1 MPHLPIVMIGLFLLV
16 SLAGCH
22 TPASPKVDERE
33 GPARAMLGS
42 PEARSV
48 PLLDGLSG
56 VAVPWSELVSRMCA
70 ADVVLIG
77 ELHGH
82 PLGSAAAA
90 ALWEDVLA
98 NPGGV
103 AGGVAAK
110 DRASLSMEFFERDEQ
125 ALLDDYL
132 TGLIDEPKLLKAS
145 NKDSYPAYPFG
156 QRAMVNEARAHGVP
170 VVAANSPRI
179 YVRTARLEGYERLRG
194 LTEEQRRMFRIPDRL
209 PGAESGYRRKFQEFM
224 LGAGGHG
231 EEPGDQPAS
240 SPSASAPTAEDMARV
255 EAGFRSQSLWDWTMA
270 ESVSREFGRG
280 RRPVVHV
287 VGQFHIAREGG
298 LLLALREMAPAARV
312 LTIAVVD
319 AESSSLREED
329 RGVADVVVYVGGRG
343 PRG

>member
-1 MPHLPIVMIGLFLLV
+1 MPHLPIVLTGMFLLV

-48 PLLDGLSG
+48 PMLDGQGG
-56 VAVPWSELVSRMCA
+56 VAVPWSEIVSRA
-70 ADVVLIG
+70 RSADVVLIG

-98 NPGGV
+98 SP
-103 AGGVAAK
+103 GVAA
-110 DRASLSMEFFERDEQ
+110 RASLSMEFFERDEQ

-132 TGLIDEPKLLKAS
+132 TGLIDEPRLLKAG
-145 NKDSYPAYPFG
+145 NKDSYLAYPFG
-156 QRAMVNEARAHGVP
+156 QRVMVNEARAHGVP
-170 VVAANSPRI
+170 VVAANAPRI

-209 PGAESGYRRKFQEFM
+209 PGPESGYRRKFQEFM

-231 EEPGDQPAS
+231 GESGDQPAS
-240 SPSASAPTAEDMARV
+240 SPSASAPTAEDLARV

-329 RGVADVVVYVGGRG
+329 RGVADVVVYVGGR
-343 PRG
+343 